1 MHVKEITRPDVRET
15 FFYGKIISWKFNDS
29 IVYLK
34 SRKKYCYRVTFIFES
49 GD

>member
-1 MHVKEITRPDVRET
+1 MHVKEITRPNVRDI

-34 SRKKYCYRVTFIFES
+34 KVMTLS
-49 GD
+49 GDLIPLSLLIC